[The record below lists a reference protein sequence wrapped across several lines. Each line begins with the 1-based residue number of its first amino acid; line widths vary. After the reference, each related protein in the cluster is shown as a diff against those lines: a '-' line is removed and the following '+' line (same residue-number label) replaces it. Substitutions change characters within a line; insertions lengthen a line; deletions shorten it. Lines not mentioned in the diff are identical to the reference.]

1 MDHPMF
7 TNASAWIWS
16 SAAEQINCYLEFCTE
31 FAVAENGGETNLFIS
46 VGGQCVAMVDGVC
59 LDSSQYPDYPQR
71 KSVQCVKLSALS
83 AGQHELRIQT
93 HYDGQDTS
101 VTRKEQPGLRF
112 ELWQGDAVLVSS
124 GTRTQV
130 RVMNCYQ
137 NGPIANITGQLGFG
151 FSWTIKEELPWQNAE
166 VVEKECAFAPRPI
179 PGLTVEALRCG
190 RLFTQ
195 GIFTAHE
202 SGLQQFASLSFRE
215 RWQMTKTLEQQL
227 PAEKGI
233 CFRSEEGDG
242 IYLIVDLGKESVGYL
257 DIDAVCPTNTRVDIG
272 FGEHLD
278 DLRVRTDVGGRHF
291 TVQWEAGPKRD
302 QFVHRFLRLGCRYLQ
317 LFFYGSEA
325 TIYHVGLRPVDY
337 PVRAEAQ
344 FKSSDSLMDKIFAVS
359 KDTLR
364 CSMHD
369 HYEDCPWR
377 EQALYAFDS
386 RNQMLSGYYAFGE
399 FTQPR
404 ESLRTM
410 ALSLR
415 EDGLLELCSPARVE
429 VDIPSFSLVF
439 VTAVEE
445 YCRYSGDLEFGREM
459 LPTVA
464 AILRTAHGHF
474 EGGLMHNYPG
484 YWNFYEWRPLL
495 EGLMHNSGESVD
507 SPLQLFYLLALQRM
521 EKLCAYLNLD
531 APGLREEIVAVTEGL
546 ENFWDEDAGAYAS
559 FIIDGKKVQYA
570 QLVQS
575 LALYTGACP
584 ETRREILSRKL
595 LADELVPVSLAYSIF
610 KYEAL
615 LQQSRD
621 YAEEVFRQIAQRWGD
636 MLYQGATTFWETD
649 VGADDFGWAGSLCH
663 GWSGI
668 PNYLFGAYILGVR
681 PEEPGVWKVQE
692 EEPCMYY
699 AEGKLYPPQGEMT
712 VVCRK

>member
-46 VGGQCVAMVDGVC
+46 VEGQYVAMVDGVC

-112 ELWQGDAVLVSS
+112 ELRQGDAVLVSS

-151 FSWTIKEELPWQNAE
+151 FSWAIKEELPWQNAE

-179 PGLTVEALRCG
+179 PELTVEVLRCG

-215 RWQMTKTLEQQL
+215 RWQMTKTPEQQL

-521 EKLCAYLNLD
+521 EKLCGYLGLE

-575 LALYTGACP
+575 LALYTSACP
-584 ETRREILSRKL
+584 ETRREILSWKL

-668 PNYLFGAYILGVR
+668 PTYLFGAYILGVR

-692 EEPCMYY
+692 EEPCLYY

-712 VVCRK
+712 VVRRK